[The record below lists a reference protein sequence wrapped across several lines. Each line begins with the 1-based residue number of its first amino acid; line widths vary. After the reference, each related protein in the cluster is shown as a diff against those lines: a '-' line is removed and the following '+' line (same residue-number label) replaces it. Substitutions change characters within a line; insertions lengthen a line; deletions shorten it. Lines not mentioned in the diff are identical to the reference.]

1 MLKITGKQARQVAL
15 FIAGWIVLILGV
27 ALILKPDWWTCVVVV
42 FKGCAGILLALAGLL
57 ILVLAKG

>member
-1 MLKITGKQARQVAL
+1 MAFKITKKQAKQAAL

-27 ALILKPDWWTCVVVV
+27 ALILDWWAYVVVV
-42 FKGCAGILLALAGLL
+42 FKGCAGILMALVGLL